1 MLTKPAYVDG
11 MNRLW
16 ANFPARGNSEADKIV
31 ALETYW
37 TEISKW
43 EWIED
48 VVWKQAISSIL
59 VSDQVFFPTIK
70 QLLTWTMEAD
80 KENDKRILKREE
92 QGLIADAVVAE
103 AINGGEIPELLN
115 TLQSFVDSGG
125 WDRHWAFSV
134 VSRRLQCVPTV
145 DQIDEEL
152 HRLFERDAMTTE
164 FKDVRGI
171 DGKRRP
177 VRVRVMRGRIEDA
190 LAFRTP
196 GELPS

>member
-1 MLTKPAYVDG
+1 M
-11 MNRLW
+11 
-16 ANFPARGNSEADKIV
+16 

-48 VVWKQAISSIL
+48 VVWRQAISNVL

-70 QLLTWTMEAD
+70 QLMTWTMEAD
-80 KENDKRILKREE
+80 KENDKRARKREE

-103 AINGGEIPELLN
+103 AVNGGEVPQSLN
-115 TLQSFVDSGG
+115 TLQLFVDSGG

-134 VSRRLQCVPTV
+134 VSRRLGSTPTAAE
-145 DQIDEEL
+145 IDEEL
-152 HRLFERDAMTTE
+152 HRLFEDDARNTRY
-164 FKDVRGI
+164 KDVRGI
-171 DGKRRP
+171 DGKKRP
-177 VRVRVMRGRIEDA
+177 VKVRVMRGKIEDA

-196 GELPS
+196 EELSA